1 MKQLLLLLLFPCFAL
16 AQYQGNAN
24 QKITL
29 GEQTTADGLVWRGIR
44 ADTTTKIVPFSDT
57 SAYII
62 LDTVEK
68 TLWLYK
74 AGQVPKWQQV
84 GGSTLDT
91 ATMLL
96 PYYRAGRNTIIK
108 AADVPT
114 LNQNTTGSAATL
126 TTGRTIQTN
135 LASTSSAS
143 FNGSANITP
152 GVTGTLPVANGG
164 TGTSIGSIT
173 GSDSLLF
180 AAGGS
185 NKNIRVT
192 PSGTGNFVVTNGNI
206 VLANNAGI
214 DFGVTT
220 NSSGTMENE
229 LLDDYEEGYF
239 TYTMPCSTSGSFTP
253 RSGYLTGYY
262 TKIGRVVNIHVRF
275 ESSGRNSPVG
285 SIQLGNLPFTTASD
299 PTNGFGLFIFPVFF
313 QGFNNTGVGSTYFK
327 VFKNDTKGVFT
338 RQSTAG
344 VVDDIVVA
352 DITTNIEGSLIFSY
366 VTN

>member
-1 MKQLLLLLLFPCFAL
+1 MKKILFLLLFPCLAL

-29 GEQTTADGLVWRGIR
+29 GEQTTADGLVWRGLR
-44 ADTTTKIVPFSDT
+44 ADTTSKIVPFSDT

-96 PYYRAGRNTIIK
+96 PYYRSGRALGT
-108 AADVPT
+108 PT
-114 LNQNTTGSAATL
+114 SGTL
-126 TTGRTIQTN
+126 TNATGLPLTT
-135 LASTSSAS
+135 
-143 FNGSANITP
+143 

-164 TGTSIGSIT
+164 TGTSTGSIT

-214 DFGVTT
+214 DFGATS

-253 RSGYLTGYY
+253 RNGYLTGYY

-327 VFKNDTKGVFT
+327 VFRNDTKGVFT

-352 DITTNIEGSLIFSY
+352 DITTDIEGSLIFSY

>member
-1 MKQLLLLLLFPCFAL
+1 MKQLLFLLLFPCFAV
-16 AQYQGNAN
+16 AQYQGNGN

-29 GEQTTADGLVWRGIR
+29 GEQTTADGLVYRGL
-44 ADTTTKIVPFSDT
+44 ASDTTRKPSVDT
-57 SAYII
+57 MAYIL
-62 LDTVEK
+62 LDTN
-68 TLWLYK
+68 TNIIWQYK
-74 AGQVPKWQQV
+74 KATSNAWTRV
-84 GGSTLDT
+84 GGSISSGL
-91 ATMLL
+91 
-96 PYYRAGRNTIIK
+96 
-108 AADVPT
+108 
-114 LNQNTTGSAATL
+114 TG
-126 TTGRTIQTN
+126 
-135 LASTSSAS
+135 
-143 FNGSANITP
+143 
-152 GVTGTLPVANGG
+152 VLPVANGG
-164 TGTSIGSIT
+164 TGTSIGSII

-275 ESSGRNSPVG
+275 ESLGRNSPVG

-313 QGFNNTGVGSTYFK
+313 QGFNNTGIGSTYFK

-352 DITTNIEGSLIFSY
+352 DITTNYEGSLIFSY

>member
-1 MKQLLLLLLFPCFAL
+1 MKKILFLLLFIPAFAV
-16 AQYQGNAN
+16 AQYPANAN

-29 GEQTTADGLVWRGIR
+29 GEQTTADGLVFRGVASTDTVAATSKITR
-44 ADTTTKIVPFSDT
+44 ANKQDTSAFILLDTVTNLLWHYKIGSNAWIQAGGSTFDTTTLNLTSRFALKLNVADT
-57 SAYII
+57 S
-62 LDTVEK
+62 
-68 TLWLYK
+68 
-74 AGQVPKWQQV
+74 
-84 GGSTLDT
+84 S
-91 ATMLL
+91 MLTN
-96 PYYRAGRNTIIK
+96 YYRSGRALGT
-108 AADVPT
+108 PT
-114 LNQNTTGSAATL
+114 SGTL
-126 TTGRTIQTN
+126 TNATGLPLTT
-135 LASTSSAS
+135 
-143 FNGSANITP
+143 

-352 DITTNIEGSLIFSY
+352 DITTNYEGSLIFSY